1 MGQCISIEGGASQ
14 QERYQPKW
22 QQPAGVMT
30 LDGNYNGHLERLAAN
45 GTPVDSVESDR
56 MHDRQQQRP
65 RLGFEKE
72 STTIRL
78 GKYKIKFGKDA
89 DEEEMESPYKDSA
102 KDHPVFGQQRHSDKL
117 PETGPVSWTRGE
129 LLGAGAFGRVYLGLN
144 NDTGQLMAVK
154 QVLISKDENVAG
166 RVVEHVQSLEAEVN
180 VLKHLDHPNIV
191 RYLGTDRDDQH
202 LNIFLEF
209 VPGGSIASLLAKFG
223 SFKESVIRVYARQ
236 ILLGLEYLHHNKIMH
251 RDIKGANIL
260 VDHTGLVKVADFG
273 ASKKIE
279 DLVTMDSGFKS
290 IKGTP
295 YWMAPEVIKQTGH
308 GRQADIWSVACTVIE
323 MATGKPPWSQFQSQ
337 VSALFHIASSKEPPV
352 IPEVLSKEG
361 RDFLL
366 QCFNR
371 VPKERPSAARL
382 LRHPWLADLACQS
395 TAAPLTNISV
405 HTDMPR
411 ARDDHLLNLPSPI
424 PEEPAS
430 LGGST
435 GNAPAPRRAQNG
447 SPSKL
452 MPEPR
457 PFTPRPYALAQ
468 QQPERQLAESIES
481 AAADSGGH
489 WGGAAA
495 ALRASTSSQ
504 NSPQAGRALQRQ
516 EQGPERMS
524 TGSAGSAAGRPA
536 ARQPSVSSLQLAA
549 AAASLT
555 HSFESDCSVES
566 DYNPVEEPSWL
577 ADSIDLGA
585 YQRQQG
591 SQQPDEERHSF
602 NMISHDESPAESTD
616 NAHRPTTNIASH
628 HNPDPDH
635 NESPGM
641 PSLRIEYTLSG
652 AADEDAAAGHNS
664 AHSLPSPDYTRAA
677 RDSVDVLS
685 LRFNQPAGD
694 YGTPQRFGRRP
705 DPSAASDTRWPIPSG
720 TAATIRG
727 TFSYKHPKVH
737 DVEIR
742 PGVTTRME
750 GVDGEISRIHFIDTQ
765 TQSPKPPPTH
775 VEGSFYAC
783 WFADYVLQ
791 VDGENVMELAH
802 QKQHTIKAG
811 KPYGYTESP
820 PPSMRGQ

>member
-14 QERYQPKW
+14 QESYQPKW
-22 QQPAGVMT
+22 QQPVGVMT
-30 LDGNYNGHLERLAAN
+30 LDGDFNGQGHAARHAAN
-45 GTPVDSVESDR
+45 GTPADSIDSDR
-56 MHDRQQQRP
+56 FQDRPQLRP

-72 STTIRL
+72 STTIRV
-78 GKYKIKFGKDA
+78 GKYKIKFGKNA
-89 DEEEMESPYKDSA
+89 DEGEMDSPYKDSA
-102 KDHPVFGQQRHSDKL
+102 SEQMPAFGQKRHCDKL
-117 PETGPVSWTRGE
+117 PETGPVNWTRGE

-191 RYLGTDRDDQH
+191 RYLGTDRDEQH

-209 VPGGSIASLLAKFG
+209 VPGGSIASLLTKFG

-352 IPEVLSKEG
+352 IPDVLSKEG

-366 QCFNR
+366 LCFNR
-371 VPKERPSAARL
+371 TPKERPSASRL

-411 ARDDHLLNLPSPI
+411 AREDHLLNLPSPI
-424 PEEPAS
+424 PEEPTS
-430 LGGST
+430 LGASA
-435 GNAPAPRRAQNG
+435 GNAAAARRAADG
-447 SPSKL
+447 SPTK

-457 PFTPRPYALAQ
+457 LFTPRPYSPAAPIARSRSGQ
-468 QQPERQLAESIES
+468 QLPAERLSAESIGS
-481 AAADSGGH
+481 AAGEF
-489 WGGAAA
+489 GGARGGAVA

-504 NSPQAGRALQRQ
+504 NSPDAGRSLQRQ
-516 EQGPERMS
+516 KQGAERLSGAS
-524 TGSAGSAAGRPA
+524 TGSGGTPSRLPQ
-536 ARQPSVSSLQLAA
+536 RQPSVSTLQLAA
-549 AAASLT
+549 AANLA

-577 ADSIDLGA
+577 ADSFDMSA
-585 YQRQQG
+585 YQKQHLQKQQQEEGGIDEAPDQERQSFSMMASAG
-591 SQQPDEERHSF
+591 PHHS
-602 NMISHDESPAESTD
+602 
-616 NAHRPTTNIASH
+616 PTGDGMSVH
-628 HNPDPDH
+628 SPDPDRR
-635 NESPGM
+635 ESPEL

-652 AADEDAAAGHNS
+652 APDQDALADHNS
-664 AHSLPSPDYTRAA
+664 THSLPSPDYTRAA
-677 RDSVDVLS
+677 MNSMEVQS
-685 LRFNQPAGD
+685 LRFPKPSAEFA
-694 YGTPQRFGRRP
+694 TPQRFGARP
-705 DPSAASDTRWPIPSG
+705 DRAQGEPHWHTPSTLGKSRGGKSMGRVVSLHASAASS
-720 TAATIRG
+720 
-727 TFSYKHPKVH
+727 
-737 DVEIR
+737 
-742 PGVTTRME
+742 
-750 GVDGEISRIHFIDTQ
+750 
-765 TQSPKPPPTH
+765 
-775 VEGSFYAC
+775 
-783 WFADYVLQ
+783 
-791 VDGENVMELAH
+791 
-802 QKQHTIKAG
+802 
-811 KPYGYTESP
+811 
-820 PPSMRGQ
+820 

>member
-30 LDGNYNGHLERLAAN
+30 LDGNYNGHIERLAAN
-45 GTPVDSVESDR
+45 GTPVDSVDSDR
-56 MHDRQQQRP
+56 LHDRQQQRP

-72 STTIRL
+72 STTIRV

-89 DEEEMESPYKDSA
+89 EEEELESPYKDSA
-102 KDHPVFGQQRHSDKL
+102 KDHPAFGQQRICDKL
-117 PETGPVSWTRGE
+117 PETGPVNWTRGE

-191 RYLGTDRDDQH
+191 RYLGTDKNEQH

-371 VPKERPSAARL
+371 VPKERPSASRL

-411 ARDDHLLNLPSPI
+411 GREDHLLNLPSPI

-430 LGGST
+430 LGASA
-435 GNAPAPRRAQNG
+435 GNTPAPRRALTA
-447 SPSKL
+447 SPDK

-457 PFTPRPYALAQ
+457 PFNMRPYALPA
-468 QQPERQLAESIES
+468 ERQSAESLES
-481 AAADSGGH
+481 VAGDIGGGH
-489 WGGAAA
+489 RGGAVA

-504 NSPQAGRALQRQ
+504 NSPEAARAFQRQ
-516 EQGPERMS
+516 EQGSERLS
-524 TGSAGSAAGRPA
+524 SGSACSAAGRPVG
-536 ARQPSVSSLQLAA
+536 RQPSVSSLQLAA
-549 AAASLT
+549 AANLT
-555 HSFESDCSVES
+555 HSFKSDCSVES

-577 ADSIDLGA
+577 ADSIDLSA
-585 YQRQQG
+585 YQCQQQKEPDQA
-591 SQQPDEERHSF
+591 QQSSF
-602 NMISHDESPAESTD
+602 SMMSHNDESLPAS
-616 NAHRPTTNIASH
+616 AAAAASGH
-628 HNPDPDH
+628 SPNSDH
-635 NESPGM
+635 NESPGL

-652 AADEDAAAGHNS
+652 APDQDAGADHNS

-677 RDSVDVLS
+677 RDSIDVLS
-685 LRFNQPAGD
+685 LRFGQPAGE

-705 DPSAASDTRWPIPSG
+705 DPPASDQQSWPSTTEKSKGDVSAARVIALHASCASPS
-720 TAATIRG
+720 
-727 TFSYKHPKVH
+727 
-737 DVEIR
+737 
-742 PGVTTRME
+742 
-750 GVDGEISRIHFIDTQ
+750 
-765 TQSPKPPPTH
+765 
-775 VEGSFYAC
+775 
-783 WFADYVLQ
+783 
-791 VDGENVMELAH
+791 
-802 QKQHTIKAG
+802 
-811 KPYGYTESP
+811 
-820 PPSMRGQ
+820 